1 MKRIRAFTMLEALI
15 SLILTG
21 IIIALSYSLFTLVNK
36 QMALFEKEN
45 TAVIE
50 YNLFNSTLA
59 NDINNSNDF
68 EYQDSNLIL
77 ENYAKPKVTYRF
89 DNSVITRVIENHK
102 LDSFKIQTFGK
113 NYKIVTPKQSQL
125 NMLLRLLNDTIQ
137 VNYFLKKQ
145 NSSVINQK
153 LFYED

>member
-1 MKRIRAFTMLEALI
+1 MKSIKAFTMLEALI

-77 ENYAKPKVTYRF
+77 ENYAKPQVIYRF
-89 DNSVITRVIENHK
+89 ENSFITRVVENHK
-102 LDSFKIQTFGK
+102 LDSFKIQTFEQD
-113 NYKIVTPKQSQL
+113 YKIITPKHSQL
-125 NMLLRLLNDTIQ
+125 NMSLRLLNDTIQ
-137 VNYFLKKQ
+137 VNYFLNKQ

-153 LFYED
+153 LFHED